1 VMTVPASCLTVLGGM
16 YPISSVEV
24 PWVNMAFPS
33 TAAAATGLAAGLRA
47 MGRAGEMTVLAM
59 AGDGGT
65 SDIGIQGLSGAA
77 ERNEDFIYLCYD
89 NEAYMN
95 TGTQRSGLTPA
106 GARTTTT
113 WSGKREN
120 PKDLPRIMEAH
131 DVPYVASTSAAY
143 PTDVYDKVVKAR
155 GIHGLRYIHMNV
167 PCPSGWGF
175 DPKDTVRLGKMAVDA
190 GLVVLYEIE
199 DGRFSLTGRSAA
211 LAKSSSQHKDASA
224 ACPRAASKRS
234 RPGSTGDGPGISSAT
249 PRVDSGS
256 APSPQPEHAE
266 GRHVR
271 DVVVPFDHA
280 RQQRVLGGGD
290 RIAAL
295 LGHAGVVDE
304 HHVRQA
310 GRVVVLQHEGV
321 GRRGRQPHR
330 VRVNGPAHQKVRLPL
345 AHEADPVAGEHVA
358 TAGVLHRSQVAR
370 A

>member
-1 VMTVPASCLTVLGGM
+1 MATKVLDLPDREFVLSGNRACAGCGIGIGLRAVTKALEGRMVMTVPASCLTVLGGM
-16 YPISSVEV
+16 YPIASVEV

-47 MGRAGEMTVLAM
+47 MGRVGEMTVLAM

-131 DVPYVASTSAAY
+131 DVPYVASTSAVY

-211 LAKSSSQHKDASA
+211 LAKSGKRVPVADFIATQGRFRGMPEGSVEEVQTWVDGRWAGYLKRDA
-224 ACPRAASKRS
+224 
-234 RPGSTGDGPGISSAT
+234 
-249 PRVDSGS
+249 
-256 APSPQPEHAE
+256 
-266 GRHVR
+266 
-271 DVVVPFDHA
+271 
-280 RQQRVLGGGD
+280 
-290 RIAAL
+290 
-295 LGHAGVVDE
+295 
-304 HHVRQA
+304 A
-310 GRVVVLQHEGV
+310 GR
-321 GRRGRQPHR
+321 
-330 VRVNGPAHQKVRLPL
+330 
-345 AHEADPVAGEHVA
+345 
-358 TAGVLHRSQVAR
+358 
-370 A
+370 